1 MKYTEEFVYVLK
13 ERNIKPKYAYKIIKQ
28 NIQNIFPDKKVYIV
42 SIDSTNVSAYVD
54 GKYEE
59 IPLNKAYPTLFR

>member
-13 ERNIKPKYAYKIIKQ
+13 ERNIKPKYAYKIIKK

>member
-13 ERNIKPKYAYKIIKQ
+13 ERNIKPKDAYKIIKK